1 MRITAGPLG
10 FMLSGWLVG
19 RRIFLVLSG
28 VFGLGRSIV
37 DYLTVHRGL
46 VGVIFVFGLGHG
58 CTTDV
63 RLSTT

>member
-19 RRIFLVLSG
+19 RRVFLVLSG

-37 DYLTVHRGL
+37 DYLTVL